1 MMKMTKI
8 AGLCILIPVLLSGCG
23 NPSSSQPAAAS
34 SAQPQQQQQQNGQTQ
49 ADGKQTAQDRPV
61 MNAAQRQ
68 MFSTFQTLLMLDKA
82 DGLTITKEQA
92 QDMLPVAQE
101 IVTKAELSDE
111 NKTKLFEKLT
121 DAQKK
126 FIEDAA
132 ARMSNRGNGGANG
145 PRNNGNNGDGKG
157 NRNGQSGNT
166 ENKPDASAQPNAS
179 APDQTGGK
187 NGNGN
192 RPAGGAMRDPG
203 KQLIELLQTKIK

>member
-1 MMKMTKI
+1 MMKMKKI

-23 NPSSSQPAAAS
+23 NASSSQPAAAS
-34 SAQPQQQQQQNGQTQ
+34 SAQPQQQQQNGQSQ
-49 ADGKQTAQDRPV
+49 ADGKQNAQDRPV

-92 QDMLPVAQE
+92 QAMLPVAQE

-132 ARMSNRGNGGANG
+132 ARMGNRGNGGTNG
-145 PRNNGNNGDGKG
+145 PGNNGNAGDGKG
-157 NRNGQSGNT
+157 KRNAGSGNT
-166 ENKPDASAQPNAS
+166 ENKPEASAQPNAN

-192 RPAGGAMRDPG
+192 RPAGGQMRDPG

>member
-23 NPSSSQPAAAS
+23 NPSSSQPAVTS
-34 SAQPQQQQQQNGQTQ
+34 SAQPQQQQQSGQSQ
-49 ADGKQTAQDRPV
+49 ADSKQNAQDRPV

-92 QDMLPVAQE
+92 QAMLPVAQE

-126 FIEDAA
+126 FIEDSAG
-132 ARMSNRGNGGANG
+132 RMNNRGNGGANG
-145 PRNNGNNGDGKG
+145 PGKSGNTGDGKG

-166 ENKPDASAQPNAS
+166 ENKPDASAQPNAN

-187 NGNGN
+187 NGNGK
-192 RPAGGAMRDPG
+192 RPAGGEMRDPG

>member
-1 MMKMTKI
+1 MMKMKKI

-34 SAQPQQQQQQNGQTQ
+34 SAQPQQQNEQSQ
-49 ADGKQTAQDRPV
+49 ADGKQKAPDRPA
-61 MNAAQRQ
+61 MNVAQRQ

-92 QDMLPVAQE
+92 QAMLPVAQE

-126 FIEDAA
+126 FIEDSA
-132 ARMSNRGNGGANG
+132 ARMSNRGNGGVNG
-145 PRNNGNNGDGKG
+145 PGNNGNAGDGKG
-157 NRNGQSGNT
+157 KRNGGSGNT
-166 ENKPDASAQPNAS
+166 ENTPDASAQPNAN

-187 NGNGN
+187 NANGN
-192 RPAGGAMRDPG
+192 RPAGGQMRDPG

>member
-8 AGLCILIPVLLSGCG
+8 AGLCILIPALLSGCG

-34 SAQPQQQQQQNGQTQ
+34 SAQPQQQQQNGQSQANGTQ
-49 ADGKQTAQDRPV
+49 NVQDRPV

-92 QDMLPVAQE
+92 QAMLPVAQD

-126 FIEDAA
+126 FIEDSAG
-132 ARMSNRGNGGANG
+132 RMSNRGNGGANG
-145 PRNNGNNGDGKG
+145 PRNNGD
-157 NRNGQSGNT
+157 T
-166 ENKPDASAQPNAS
+166 ENKPDASAQPNAN
-179 APDQTGGK
+179 APDRTGGK

-192 RPAGGAMRDPG
+192 RPVGGEMRDPG

>member
-23 NPSSSQPAAAS
+23 NASSSQPAAAS
-34 SAQPQQQQQQNGQTQ
+34 SAQPQQQQQNGQSQ
-49 ADGKQTAQDRPV
+49 ADSKQNAQDRPV

-92 QDMLPVAQE
+92 QAMLPVAQE

-126 FIEDAA
+126 FIEDSAG
-132 ARMSNRGNGGANG
+132 RMGNRGNGGANG
-145 PRNNGNNGDGKG
+145 PGNNGNTGSGKG
-157 NRNGQSGNT
+157 NRNGESGNT
-166 ENKPDASAQPNAS
+166 ENKPDASAQPKANAT
-179 APDQTGGK
+179 DRTGGK

-192 RPAGGAMRDPG
+192 RPAGGEMRDPG

>member
-1 MMKMTKI
+1 MKMTKI
-8 AGLCILIPVLLSGCG
+8 AGLCILIPVLLSACG
-23 NPSSSQPAAAS
+23 NQSQPTSQAAAAS
-34 SAQPQQQQQQNGQTQ
+34 TSQPQQQNGQTQ

-68 MFSTFQTLLMLDKA
+68 MFGTFQTLLMLDKA

-92 QDMLPVAQE
+92 QAMLPVAQE

-111 NKTKLFEKLT
+111 NKTKLLEKLT

-126 FIEDAA
+126 FIEDSAG
-132 ARMSNRGNGGANG
+132 RMNNRGNGGANG
-145 PRNNGNNGDGKG
+145 PGNNGNTGSGKG
-157 NRNGQSGNT
+157 NRNGESGNT
-166 ENKPDASAQPNAS
+166 ENKPDASAQPKANAT
-179 APDQTGGK
+179 DRTGGK

-192 RPAGGAMRDPG
+192 RPAGGEMRDPG

>member
-23 NPSSSQPAAAS
+23 NSSSSQTAAAS
-34 SAQPQQQQQQNGQTQ
+34 SAQPQQQQQNGQSQ
-49 ADGKQTAQDRPV
+49 ADGKQNAQDRPV

-68 MFSTFQTLLMLDKA
+68 IFSTFQTLLQLDKA

-92 QDMLPVAQE
+92 QAMLPVAQE

-126 FIEDAA
+126 FIEAAA
-132 ARMSNRGNGGANG
+132 ARMGNRGNGGANG
-145 PRNNGNNGDGKG
+145 SGNNGNTGNGKG

-166 ENKPDASAQPNAS
+166 ENKPDASAQPNAN

-187 NGNGN
+187 KGNGN
-192 RPAGGAMRDPG
+192 RPAGGEMRDPG
-203 KQLIELLQTKIK
+203 KQLIELLQNKVK

>member
-1 MMKMTKI
+1 MKMTKI
-8 AGLCILIPVLLSGCG
+8 AGLCMLIPVLLSGCG

-34 SAQPQQQQQQNGQTQ
+34 SAQPQQQQQNGQSQ
-49 ADGKQTAQDRPV
+49 ADGKQNAQDRPV

-68 MFSTFQTLLMLDKA
+68 MFSTFQTLLQLDKA

-92 QDMLPVAQE
+92 QAMLPVAQE

-132 ARMSNRGNGGANG
+132 ARMGNRGNGGANG
-145 PRNNGNNGDGKG
+145 SGNNGNTGNGKG

-166 ENKPDASAQPNAS
+166 ANKPDASAQPNAN

-192 RPAGGAMRDPG
+192 RPAGGQMRDPG
-203 KQLIELLQTKIK
+203 KQSSNCCKTR

>member
-1 MMKMTKI
+1 MMKMKKI

-34 SAQPQQQQQQNGQTQ
+34 SAQPQQQNEQSQ
-49 ADGKQTAQDRPV
+49 ADGKQKAQDRPV

-92 QDMLPVAQE
+92 QAMLPVAQD

-111 NKTKLFEKLT
+111 NKTKLYEKLT

-126 FIEDAA
+126 FIEDSA

-145 PRNNGNNGDGKG
+145 PGNNGNAGDGKG
-157 NRNGQSGNT
+157 KRNGGSGNT
-166 ENKPDASAQPNAS
+166 ENKPDASAQPNAN
-179 APDQTGGK
+179 APDQTNGK
-187 NGNGN
+187 NANGN
-192 RPAGGAMRDPG
+192 RPAGGQMRDPG

>member
-23 NPSSSQPAAAS
+23 NASSSQTAAAS
-34 SAQPQQQQQQNGQTQ
+34 SAQPQQQQQNGQSQ
-49 ADGKQTAQDRPV
+49 ADGKQNAQDRPV

-68 MFSTFQTLLMLDKA
+68 IFSTFQTLLQLDKA

-92 QDMLPVAQE
+92 QAMLPVAQE

-132 ARMSNRGNGGANG
+132 ARMGNRGNGGANG
-145 PRNNGNNGDGKG
+145 SGNNGNTGNGKG

-166 ENKPDASAQPNAS
+166 ENKPDASAQPNAY

-187 NGNGN
+187 KGNGN
-192 RPAGGAMRDPG
+192 RPAGGEMRDPG
-203 KQLIELLQTKIK
+203 KQLIELLQNKVK